1 MKSIL
6 KLEELA
12 MLAISVYALTLF
24 DAPWWCYLLMALGPD
39 ISMIGYAAGNQAGA
53 FAYNIFHHKGVAIAV
68 FLSGFLLNQA
78 EWQIAGII
86 LFGHAS
92 MDRIFGYGLKYKDGF
107 NHTHL
112 GMIGR
117 KTRE

>member
-39 ISMIGYAAGNQAGA
+39 ISMIGYAAGNQVGA
-53 FAYNIFHHKGVAIAV
+53 IAYNIFHHKGVAIAL
-68 FLSGFLLNQA
+68 FLAGAFLAMPVL
-78 EWQIAGII
+78 EIAGII

-107 NHTHL
+107 SHTHL
-112 GMIGR
+112 GMIG
-117 KTRE
+117 KKPRE